1 MHETDAF
8 GQPHHPVVPL
18 TINDLVY
25 QEGSVV
31 CIGIFLRIVLFPFKL
46 ICQQHEKGLLA
57 NTNIGSKT
65 GGEIINE
72 GHPVALD
79 LPMSFTVS
87 FGGYLHVGDDPV
99 HHGIAEGISLEHV
112 SKDFE
117 VSQHDPDVI
126 FGFDSI
132 EVPNKELQQVVLL
145 QIELN
150 PVES

>member
-1 MHETDAF
+1 
-8 GQPHHPVVPL
+8 
-18 TINDLVY
+18 
-25 QEGSVV
+25 
-31 CIGIFLRIVLFPFKL
+31 
-46 ICQQHEKGLLA
+46 
-57 NTNIGSKT
+57 
-65 GGEIINE
+65 
-72 GHPVALD
+72 
-79 LPMSFTVS
+79 MSFPVS

-150 PVES
+150 PVESWAALWPGFLHYFAGVGQDLQEDEKVVHPQIVQLQK